1 MNEALIALACYDV
14 TGLADGAVELTCK
27 RCRATKVFGLAGKHE
42 VVLATLVIWGRHH
55 QRRDDRLL
63 VRAAQLVTTA

>member
-1 MNEALIALACYDV
+1 MNEALVALARYDV

-27 RCRATKVFGLAGKHE
+27 RCRATKVFGLAGNHE
-42 VVLATLVIWGRHH
+42 VVLATLVSWGRHH